1 MPFIE
6 VFDAIEHSFYRGEL
20 QGVTGKSAIV
30 LFEGAEEPTKIETRF
45 IRPEAK
51 PAPEGFTPTLH
62 SSVEVRFQLPG
73 QAQSYWEGTVH
84 NIIASNRQ
92 ALVKFPNPTYNDIF
106 DFSVLRPATGLLA
119 CDCVFEFLPI
129 PADCHDNFMDHN
141 KTGIDY
147 VYNQSHLISLCFVP
161 ARRALALY
169 GIPGA
174 VAEAKSLLSI
184 VFAKSKQ
191 LNEGMKRLA
200 HKSRSA
206 PEQSAS
212 ITFTIPTHLVGI
224 AVGKEFKNIKEL
236 KRKLDLKEVTFDKLA
251 EDESLTLV
259 SVFADSKE
267 KGELAKKQLNFVETI
282 VEIKDRSHT
291 RSIIGQHGS
300 VITNMKE
307 QTGVPIIQ
315 VKDKENPPHVV
326 VAGLKDGVDQCVAM
340 IELICIYEP
349 EFRSLEG
356 ELQDAGLQG
365 AGAARGGSQRFQNFM
380 ERQQRPPVHPAVRYS
395 SEEFP
400 ALSAGQIASKQ
411 KQQASAAAASKAVE
425 SAAAAPSRGGGKAGA
440 GRGDAAA
447 ALLPAAH
454 DAAPAVE
461 AAPAPRLRGGRGGR
475 GSRGRPDS
483 AHAARGSDDAELPSP
498 PAAAASD
505 AMRGKSKRGG
515 RGARGGV

>member
-6 VFDAIEHSFYRGEL
+6 VFDAVEHSFYRGEL
-20 QGVTGKSAIV
+20 QGVTGKSASV
-30 LFEGAEEPTKIETRF
+30 LFEGCEEPTKIETRY

-62 SSVEVRFQLPG
+62 SSVEVLFQLPG
-73 QAQSYWEGTVH
+73 QAPSYWEGTVH
-84 NIIASNRQ
+84 NIIGGK
-92 ALVKFPNPTYNDIF
+92 ALVKFPNPTYNDLF

-129 PADCHDNFMDHN
+129 PSDCHDDFMDHN

-161 ARRALALY
+161 AKRALALY

-174 VAEAKSLLSI
+174 VVEAKSLLSI

-206 PEQSAS
+206 PEQHAS
-212 ITFTIPTHLVGI
+212 ISFTIPTHLVGI

-251 EDESLTLV
+251 EDESQTLV

-267 KGELAKKQLNFVETI
+267 KGELAKKHLNFVETI
-282 VEIKDRSHT
+282 VEIKDRSHI

-300 VITNMKE
+300 EITNMKE

-326 VAGLKDGVDQCVAM
+326 VAGLKDGVDQCIKM
-340 IELICIYEP
+340 IEIICIYEP

-356 ELQDAGLQG
+356 ELQG
-365 AGAARGGSQRFQNFM
+365 AGAARGGSQRYQNFM
-380 ERQQRPPVHPAVRYS
+380 ERQQRPPVNPAGRYS

-411 KQQASAAAASKAVE
+411 KQQASAAASKAVE

-447 ALLPAAH
+447 ARVPAAEES
-454 DAAPAVE
+454 APAVE
-461 AAPAPRLRGGRGGR
+461 AAPAPRLRGSRGGR
-475 GSRGRPDS
+475 GARGRADS
-483 AHAARGSDDAELPSP
+483 EHAAHGSDDAELPPP

-505 AMRGKSKRGG
+505 AMRGKSKAAPRGG
-515 RGARGGV
+515 KAARGGI